1 MKASITLNYYLF
13 ALIQV
18 KFIGEEA
25 EDAGGVKKEFFMLL
39 IKEIL
44 DPKFGMF
51 VNYEE
56 TNLIWFNDY
65 SFEDL
70 TMYYLIGKIFFLL
83 YFFFVLILC

>member
-1 MKASITLNYYLF
+1 M
-13 ALIQV
+13 
-18 KFIGEEA
+18 
-25 EDAGGVKKEFFMLL
+25 KKEFFMLL

-51 VNYEE
+51 VNYDE

-70 TMYYLIGKIFFLL
+70 TMYYLIGIKIT
-83 YFFFVLILC
+83 

>member
-1 MKASITLNYYLF
+1 MYY
-13 ALIQV
+13 QV
-18 KFIGEEA
+18 RFIGEEA

-51 VNYEE
+51 INYDE
-56 TNLIWFNDY
+56 TNMIWFNDY

-70 TMYYLIGKIFFLL
+70 TMYYLIGMYNFYIK
-83 YFFFVLILC
+83 

>member
-1 MKASITLNYYLF
+1 M
-13 ALIQV
+13 

-51 VNYEE
+51 VNSVD
-56 TNLIWFNDY
+56 THMAWFNDS
-65 SFEDL
+65 SFEDVK
-70 TMYYLIGKIFFLL
+70 MYYLIGKYHFSVYILHLKYL
-83 YFFFVLILC
+83 Y

>member
-1 MKASITLNYYLF
+1 M
-13 ALIQV
+13 

-51 VNYEE
+51 VNYSDSHMM
-56 TNLIWFNDY
+56 WFNDS
-65 SFEDL
+65 SFEDVK
-70 TMYYLIGKIFFLL
+70 MYYLIGKNRFFA
-83 YFFFVLILC
+83 FI